1 MTDFTAT
8 QAGDAKDGGTYG
20 NTSPGV
26 EGTDY
31 PDFTNGGDTLDD
43 GGFALTNVS
52 GILGDDTATP
62 PLSVGG
68 TVTLSG
74 DLELRPGDEAVAF
87 NDGTLEQGAHS
98 ISIEPNDNA
107 ATLISLAGSGTS
119 YWNAS
124 GAIHHDGTRNSNG
137 TCEGLVMPET
147 FNPSYNFQVNWP
159 GVKYY
164 GFGNGTSTM
173 GLFWNGWAG
182 DSFVWNGGK
191 YTDCGQLRPNL
202 GPQGFQQ
209 QTTFSINAVAIGA
222 WRGTFGA
229 SGSTDHP
236 IRLQNL
242 IASPTTMPEMTN
254 CLFFNDDPADNY
266 QLPIEW
272 SGSGEIDVSGSVFL
286 NFGVSCGYLDANL
299 DNTWFV
305 ITTETADISI
315 GIGRDATSTQS
326 FNGVSITGNAP
337 NAHLISINGSGSAV
351 TYTINDLFVDGC
363 GYTYPGDRGDMPLIY
378 SQTVT
383 LNNVLQVHSGGGI
396 NPSLGSDADI
406 NINRGTFHLAVNI
419 LCGEGAGAG
428 SNATMIRDV
437 KNCIFSDPY
446 GDAAFTDGGGNMTDQ
461 TAADVDYNAFIETEM
476 RPNNIA
482 HPTLGDDGYFDN
494 DMAGHLSYGTNDMHV
509 TDFQFTDSSRH
520 GYVWANSL
528 GYANSEQGLE
538 DAVLAGFGVTITGAD
553 QTADTNATRANYRA
567 YLEAGFT
574 SANTSL
580 QGAGEGGVDVGAFDI
595 SIPSVN
601 KSVTESGSGAEAT
614 GLAVGVGATDAGSGT
629 DSPPVSVLQQV
640 VETAAAIDS
649 IPGLSALITLVE
661 TGAGNE
667 TLSGGA
673 AVAASDTGT
682 GADST
687 SGSAEV
693 STSETGSGVDI
704 TSVLSQLLKLV
715 SDSGTAID
723 IVSGVADLNVSD
735 AASAADL
742 TSIIATHLTTELGTG
757 SDAVS
762 VLTELL
768 KLVSDSGT
776 ATDSVTGDAGIS
788 VSDSATSIDLAT
800 MIASQLVSEVGTGT
814 DITSVLTE
822 LLKAVSDSGI
832 GSDSASGAASVNTTD
847 TASSNDTPSIIVGL
861 STADIG
867 SGADITSVL
876 SQLLKSVNDAGG
888 GADSTTIGVN
898 ITAIDSGSATDLPT
912 LQVLLNTNDIG
923 SGLDIVA
930 VLTQTLKSVAD
941 TATGAEGLSSTAVL
955 GAIDSGSGTDAL
967 TLSVH
972 LNVAESG
979 SGDELISKLENLLK
993 QVSDVGAGGE
1003 SIGLNVNLS
1012 AQDSGLGADQTDHLA
1027 IVHALETA
1035 GATDVVVRYVAGST
1049 VIASIS
1055 FSLSTRNAGMALST
1069 RNVDKT
1075 LN

>member
-68 TVTLSG
+68 TVALSG
-74 DLELRPGDEAVAF
+74 DLELRPGDEAIAF
-87 NDGTLEQGAHS
+87 NDGTLNQGAHG
-98 ISIEPNDNA
+98 ISVEPNDNA

-147 FNPSYNFQVNWP
+147 FNPSYNFQVNWL

-182 DSFVWNGGK
+182 DSFTWNGGK

-222 WRGTFGA
+222 YRGTFGA

-305 ITTETADISI
+305 ITTETDDVSI

-326 FNGVSITGNAP
+326 FDGVSITGNAP

-351 TYTINDLFVDGC
+351 TYTIDDLFVDGC

-383 LNNVLQVHSGGGI
+383 FNNILQVHSGGGI

-406 NINRGTFHLAVNI
+406 NINRGTFHRAVNI
-419 LCGEGAGAG
+419 LCGEAAG
-428 SNATMIRDV
+428 NPTLLRNI
-437 KNCIFSDPY
+437 KNVIFSNPY
-446 GDAAFTDGGGNMTDQ
+446 GDGMIADGGGSMVNQ
-461 TAADVDYNAFIETEM
+461 TAADVDYIAFIETEM
-476 RPNNIA
+476 ASRNVA
-482 HPTLGDDGYFDN
+482 HPTLGGDGYIDRN
-494 DMAGHLSYGTNDMHV
+494 ASGHLSYGTNDMHV

-553 QTADTNATRANYRA
+553 QTVNTNATRANYRA
-567 YLEAGFT
+567 YLTAGFT
-574 SANTSL
+574 SANTAL
-580 QGAGEGGVDVGAFDI
+580 QGAGESGVDVGAFDI

-601 KSVTESGSGAEAT
+601 KSVTDSGTGSDATSMAVGISSAESGSGSDTT
-614 GLAVGVGATDAGSGT
+614 GMAAGLGVTDAGVGV
-629 DSPPVSVLQQV
+629 DSPPVSALQQV
-640 VETAAAIDS
+640 ADAANAIDS
-649 IPGLSALITLVE
+649 IPGMSALITLADTAV
-661 TGAGNE
+661 GNDVPTE
-667 TLSGGA
+667 SVTVG
-673 AVAASDTGT
+673 ASDSGT
-682 GADST
+682 GAD
-687 SGSAEV
+687 V
-693 STSETGSGVDI
+693 
-704 TSVLSQLLKLV
+704 TSVLSQLLKIV
-715 SDSGTAID
+715 SDSGSATDTVA
-723 IVSGVADLNVSD
+723 SGAALSVSD
-735 AASAADL
+735 TASAADL
-742 TSIIATHLTTELGTG
+742 ASIITSHLTSELGTG
-757 SDAVS
+757 ADAVS

-768 KLVSDSGT
+768 KLVSDSGV
-776 ATDSVTGDAGIS
+776 ATDSVAGGASVS
-788 VSDSATSIDLAT
+788 VSDSATSVDLAT
-800 MIASQLVSEVGTGT
+800 TIASHLVSEVGVGT
-814 DITSVLTE
+814 DITSVLME
-822 LLKAVSDSGI
+822 LLKAVSDSGSGTDAVTGSANI
-832 GSDSASGAASVNTTD
+832 NASDSASVLDST
-847 TASSNDTPSIIVGL
+847 SIIVGI
-861 STADIG
+861 STADLG
-867 SGADITSVL
+867 SGSDVVSVL
-876 SQLLKSVNDAGG
+876 SQLLKVVSETGG
-888 GADSTTIGVN
+888 GADSTSVGVN
-898 ITAIDSGSATDLPT
+898 ITAIDSGIATDLPT
-912 LQVLLNTNDIG
+912 LQVLLNASDVG
-923 SGLDIVA
+923 SGLDTVA
-930 VLTQTLKSVAD
+930 VLTQALKSVAD
-941 TATGAEGLSSTAVL
+941 SATGTESVGVGVSL
-955 GAIDSGSGTDAL
+955 GASESGTGADAL
-967 TLSVH
+967 TLSVR

-979 SGDELISKLENLLK
+979 SGAELISKLENLLK
-993 QVSDVGAGGE
+993 QVSDTGTGGE
-1003 SIGLNVNLS
+1003 SIGLNVSLS

-1027 IVHALETA
+1027 ILHALETA

-1069 RNVDKT
+1069 RNIDKT